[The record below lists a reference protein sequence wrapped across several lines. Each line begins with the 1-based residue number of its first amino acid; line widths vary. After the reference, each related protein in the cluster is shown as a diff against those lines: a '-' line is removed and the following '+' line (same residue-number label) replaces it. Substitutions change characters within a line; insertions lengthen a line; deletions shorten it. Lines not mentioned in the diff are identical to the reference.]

1 MNNVKCRKLIIDR
14 QKAPKS
20 TTTFAGIS
28 TFASFTYP
36 SSGQYEGGIEAQSL
50 VGVGKTKSVKKNSRT
65 PVAGNTGSKTEEQ
78 AVPTEVP
85 AAELE
90 GGPHSA
96 YALQFIQHVSAPAS
110 AVQIKECP
118 EAYNRYDRP
127 KKGFGLKTTSGVRTV
142 FTARQKEVMI
152 EFFNKQHTTNIRSN
166 PQEVNEAF
174 LLVVKRHWQR
184 HRLRA
189 FGAHIVKK
197 ESDWWKVWSAKSMR
211 TLLNSD
217 CAWFTG
223 PRLYVGWLSYVF
235 QQQSYNQIYPP

>member
-50 VGVGKTKSVKKNSRT
+50 VGVGKSKSVKKNSRT

-166 PQEVNEAF
+166 PQEVNEALSACGEKTLTETQIKSF
-174 LLVVKRHWQR
+174 WSSHSQKRK
-184 HRLRA
+184 RLM
-189 FGAHIVKK
+189 
-197 ESDWWKVWSAKSMR
+197 ESLER
-211 TLLNSD
+211 
-217 CAWFTG
+217 
-223 PRLYVGWLSYVF
+223 
-235 QQQSYNQIYPP
+235 QINEKTVEQ